1 MFVISE
7 SAWSA
12 MFLGAAFKSIA
23 VLCAAWLMALA
34 LRKRSAA
41 SRHLVWTA
49 AAAALVALPLLS
61 ISLPALRV
69 PTGGLLAAAPSIT
82 FHADANA
89 SGGGP
94 APRTAA
100 PAARHAA
107 PAPSAPWRLDL
118 ALCLMLLWTAGAAVA
133 LAQML
138 LAYTKLCRIRRAA
151 RPYPAPEATRSLG
164 RSLGIGRT
172 VEVLETS
179 AGTMP
184 MAFGL
189 RRSTI
194 LMPAGAQAWTEERRR
209 MVLLHEL
216 AHVRRADGATH
227 LLARVALSLFWWNPL
242 AWSAWRQF
250 LKERERAAD
259 DLVLTA
265 GEPAADYAGHLLEVA
280 RSLQFAPAAS
290 VAVAMARRSDLEGRL
305 LAILDSAADRTHPGR
320 ASAFLAALVAIALV
334 APLAALR
341 AQDPIDPKAPDV
353 AVTFRTAIAQK
364 AIAQKNY
371 GVLDQAAQDLVKLRQ
386 YESAQKLLESSLAI
400 REEVSGKQS
409 ASYAEGLLKLGDLA
423 AKHGQAGPAE
433 DYYSR
438 AIALGD
444 TPETVPA
451 LLFLANR
458 ALGVKN
464 FQQAEALAQR
474 ALTVSQSG
482 SLAARALLLKG
493 NISLAQDLAGM
504 AENYYLQALGAV
516 KPGSTDSAF
525 VMETYAQLMRKQSR
539 LGEADGMSDSAATL
553 RKAHI
558 AELAPRHTMAATPS
572 RVGNGVTA
580 PVLVSKIEPEYSEE
594 ARVAKIQGTVVL
606 SIVIGVDGHA
616 YDATLARSI
625 GFGLDEQAL
634 DAVMQWQF
642 KPGAQNG
649 LPVPVIAQIE
659 VNFRLL

>member
-12 MFLGAAFKSIA
+12 MFLGAALKSIA

-69 PTGGLLAAAPSIT
+69 PTGGLLAAVPSIT
-82 FHADANA
+82 FHADAKA
-89 SGGGP
+89 SAGGP
-94 APRTAA
+94 ITRATSS
-100 PAARHAA
+100 PARPAA
-107 PAPSAPWRLDL
+107 PAPPAPWRLDL
-118 ALCLMLLWTAGAAVA
+118 ALCLMLLWTAGAALA

-138 LAYTKLCRIRRAA
+138 LAYAKLCRIRRAA

-164 RSLGIGRT
+164 RSLGIGRP

-184 MAFGL
+184 MAFGV

-227 LLARVALSLFWWNPL
+227 LLARVAVSLFWWNPL

-250 LKERERAAD
+250 LKECERAAD

-265 GEPAADYAGHLLEVA
+265 GEPAAEYAGHLLEVA

-290 VAVAMARRSDLEGRL
+290 AAVAMARRSDLEGRL

-320 ASAFLAALVAIALV
+320 ASAFAAALLAIALV

-341 AQDPIDPKAPDV
+341 AQDPIDPKAPDIEATIRA
-353 AVTFRTAIAQK
+353 AV
-364 AIAQKNY
+364 AQKNHDS
-371 GVLDQAAQDLVKLRQ
+371 LDMAAQNLEKLRQ
-386 YESAQKLLESSLAI
+386 YEAAQKLLESALAI
-400 REEVSGKQS
+400 REELAGAQS
-409 ASYAEGLLKLGDLA
+409 ASYAAGLLKLGDLA
-423 AKHGQAGPAE
+423 AKRGQAGPAE
-433 DYYSR
+433 EYYSR
-438 AIALGD
+438 AVALGD
-444 TPETVPA
+444 TPETVSA
-451 LLFLANR
+451 LLLRANH

-464 FQQAEALAQR
+464 FQHADALAQR
-474 ALTVSQSG
+474 ALTVAPSG
-482 SLAARALLLKG
+482 PVAARALLLKG
-493 NISLAQDLAGM
+493 NIVLAQDLSGM
-504 AENYYLQALGAV
+504 AESYYLQALGAV
-516 KPGSTDSAF
+516 KPGSPDSAF

-539 LGEADGMSDSAATL
+539 LGEADAMADSAATI
-553 RKAHI
+553 RKNHI
-558 AELAPRHTMAATPS
+558 AELAPPRNTATAAP

-580 PVLVSKIEPEYSEE
+580 PVLAAKKEPEYSEE

-616 YDATLARSI
+616 SNATLARSV
-625 GFGLDEQAL
+625 GFGLDEKAL
-634 DAVMQWQF
+634 DAVMQWEF
-642 KPGAQNG
+642 KPGTLNG
-649 LPVPVIAQIE
+649 LPVPVQAQIE
-659 VNFRLL
+659 VRSEE

>member
-1 MFVISE
+1 MFVINE

-12 MFLGAAFKSIA
+12 MFLGAALKSIA

-69 PTGGLLAAAPSIT
+69 STGGLLAAVPGIT
-82 FHADANA
+82 FHADATA
-89 SGGGP
+89 AAGGP
-94 APRTAA
+94 ITRAASSAARPAA
-100 PAARHAA
+100 PAHT
-107 PAPSAPWRLDL
+107 APWRVDL
-118 ALCLMLLWTAGAAVA
+118 VLCLMLLWTAGTAVA
-133 LAQML
+133 LARML
-138 LAYTKLCRIRRAA
+138 LAYAKLCRIRRAA
-151 RPYPAPEATRSLG
+151 RPYPVLQAQRSLAHA
-164 RSLGIGRT
+164 LGIGNP

-179 AGTMP
+179 AGAMP
-184 MAFGL
+184 MTFGL

-265 GEPAADYAGHLLEVA
+265 GEPAAEYAGHLLEVA

-290 VAVAMARRSDLEGRL
+290 AAVAMARRSDLEGRL
-305 LAILDSAADRTHPGR
+305 LAILDSAADRTRPGR
-320 ASAFLAALVAIALV
+320 ASALLAALVAVALV
-334 APLAALR
+334 VPLAALR
-341 AQDPIDPKAPDV
+341 AQDPVDPKAPDV
-353 AVTFRTAIAQK
+353 EAAIRAAVAQE
-364 AIAQKNY
+364 NY
-371 GVLDQAAQDLVKLRQ
+371 AVLDQAAQNLEKLRQ
-386 YESAQKLLESSLAI
+386 YESAQKALESALAI
-400 REEVSGKQS
+400 REEVGGRQS
-409 ASYAEGLLKLGDLA
+409 ASYAAGLLKLGDLA
-423 AKHGQAGPAE
+423 AKRGQAGPAE

-438 AIALGD
+438 AVALGD
-444 TPETVPA
+444 SPEIVPA
-451 LLFLANR
+451 LLFLSRR

-464 FQQAEALAQR
+464 YQQAEALAQH
-474 ALTVSQSG
+474 ALAIAPTG
-482 SLAARALLLKG
+482 SLAARALLLQG
-493 NISLAQDLAGM
+493 NIALAQDLSGM

-539 LGEADGMSDSAATL
+539 LGEADAMADSAATL
-553 RKAHI
+553 RKVHI
-558 AELAPRHTMAATPS
+558 AELAPRHATAATPS
-572 RVGNGVTA
+572 RVGGGVAA
-580 PVLVSKIEPEYSEE
+580 PVLLSKVEPEYSEE
-594 ARVAKIQGTVVL
+594 ARVAKIQGTAVL
-606 SIVIGVDGHA
+606 TVVIGVDGHA
-616 YDATLARSI
+616 ADITLARSI
-625 GFGLDEQAL
+625 GFGLDEKAL
-634 DAVMQWQF
+634 DAVTQWQF

-649 LPVPVIAQIE
+649 LPVPVSAQIE

>member
-1 MFVISE
+1 
-7 SAWSA
+7 
-12 MFLGAAFKSIA
+12 MFLGAALKSVA

-69 PTGGLLAAAPSIT
+69 STPGLLAAAPGII
-82 FHADANA
+82 FHADARASA
-89 SGGGP
+89 SGVGAMARDASP
-94 APRTAA
+94 AAGTAA
-100 PAARHAA
+100 PAR
-107 PAPSAPWRLDL
+107 SVPWHLDL
-118 ALCLMLLWTAGAAVA
+118 ALCLMLLWTAGAALW

-151 RPYPAPEATRSLG
+151 RPYPETEASGSLG
-164 RSLGIGRT
+164 RALGIDYA

-179 AGTMP
+179 AELMP

-227 LLARVALSLFWWNPL
+227 LLARIAVSLFWWNPL

-280 RSLQFAPAAS
+280 RSLQCAPAAS
-290 VAVAMARRSDLEGRL
+290 AAVAMARRSDLEGRL

-320 ASAFLAALVAIALV
+320 ASAFAAALVAVALV
-334 APLAALR
+334 VPLAALR

-353 AVTFRTAIAQK
+353 EATIRAAVD
-364 AIAQKNY
+364 QKNFD
-371 GVLDQAAQDLVKLRQ
+371 VLDQAAQNLEKLRQ
-386 YESAQKLLESSLAI
+386 YEGAQKFLESALAI
-400 REEVSGKQS
+400 RESLAGQQS
-409 ASYAEGLLKLGDLA
+409 ASYATGLLKLGDLA
-423 AKHGQAGPAE
+423 AKRGQSGPAE

-444 TPETVPA
+444 TPEIVPA
-451 LLFLANR
+451 LLFLSRR

-464 FQQAEALAQR
+464 FQRAEALADH
-474 ALTVSQSG
+474 AMTIAPAG
-482 SLAARALLLKG
+482 SFAARALLIKG
-493 NISLAQDLAGM
+493 NISLAEDLAGM

-516 KPGSTDSAF
+516 KPDSTDAAF

-539 LGEADGMSDSAATL
+539 LGEADSLADSAATI

-558 AELAPRHTMAATPS
+558 AELTPRYTMAATPVH
-572 RVGNGVTA
+572 VGGGVAA
-580 PVLVSKIEPEYSEE
+580 PVLLSKVEPEYSEE
-594 ARVAKIQGTVVL
+594 ARVGKMQGTAVLTIVV
-606 SIVIGVDGHA
+606 GADGHA
-616 YDATLARSI
+616 YNAALQRSI
-625 GFGLDEQAL
+625 GFGLDEKAL
-634 DAVMQWQF
+634 DAVTQWKFQ
-642 KPGAQNG
+642 PGTRDG
-649 LPVPVIAQIE
+649 LAVPVVAQIE

>member
-12 MFLGAAFKSIA
+12 MFLGAALKSIA

-69 PTGGLLAAAPSIT
+69 PTGGLLAAAPGIT

-94 APRTAA
+94 ITRAASSAARPAAPR
-100 PAARHAA
+100 R
-107 PAPSAPWRLDL
+107 SAPWRFDA
-118 ALCLMLLWTAGAAVA
+118 ALGLMLFWTAGTALV

-138 LAYTKLCRIRRAA
+138 LAYTRLCRIRRAA
-151 RPYPAPEATRSLG
+151 RPYPAPEAPRSLA
-164 RSLGIGRT
+164 RALGIGRP

-209 MVLLHEL
+209 VVLLHEL

-227 LLARVALSLFWWNPL
+227 LLARAALSLFWWNPL

-259 DLVLTA
+259 DLVLAA

-290 VAVAMARRSDLEGRL
+290 AAVAMARRSDLEGRL

-320 ASAFLAALVAIALV
+320 ASAFAAALVALALV

-341 AQDPIDPKAPDV
+341 AQVPTDPKAPDIEATIRA
-353 AVTFRTAIAQK
+353 AV
-364 AIAQKNY
+364 AQKNHDS
-371 GVLDQAAQDLVKLRQ
+371 LDMAAQNLEKLRQ
-386 YESAQKLLESSLAI
+386 YEAAQKLLESALAI
-400 REEVSGKQS
+400 REELAGAQS
-409 ASYAEGLLKLGDLA
+409 ASYAAGLLKLGDLA
-423 AKHGQAGPAE
+423 AKRGQAGPAE
-433 DYYSR
+433 EYYSR
-438 AIALGD
+438 AVALGD
-444 TPETVPA
+444 TPETVSA
-451 LLFLANR
+451 LLFLANH

-464 FQQAEALAQR
+464 FQHADALAQR
-474 ALTVSQSG
+474 ALTVAPSG
-482 SLAARALLLKG
+482 PVAARALLLKG
-493 NISLAQDLAGM
+493 NIVLAQDLSGM
-504 AENYYLQALGAV
+504 AESYYLQALGAV
-516 KPGSTDSAF
+516 KPGSPDSAF

-539 LGEADGMSDSAATL
+539 LGEADAMADSAATI
-553 RKAHI
+553 RKNHI
-558 AELAPRHTMAATPS
+558 AELAPPRNTATAAS

-580 PVLVSKIEPEYSEE
+580 PVLAAKKEPEYSEE

-616 YDATLARSI
+616 SNATLARSV
-625 GFGLDEQAL
+625 GFGLDEKAL
-634 DAVMQWQF
+634 DAVMQWEF
-642 KPGAQNG
+642 KPGTLNG
-649 LPVPVIAQIE
+649 LPVPVQAQIE

>member
-12 MFLGAAFKSIA
+12 MFLGAALKSVA

-34 LRKRSAA
+34 LRKHSAA

-61 ISLPALRV
+61 ISMPALRV
-69 PTGGLLAAAPSIT
+69 PTGGLLAAPPSIT
-82 FHADANA
+82 FHADANTSA
-89 SGGGP
+89 G
-94 APRTAA
+94 TAA
-100 PAARHAA
+100 SHVASPNARPAA
-107 PAPSAPWRLDL
+107 PPTSAPWRLNL
-118 ALCLMLLWTAGAAVA
+118 ATCLMLLWTAGTALA

-138 LAYTKLCRIRRAA
+138 LAYTKLCTIRRTA
-151 RPYPAPEATRSLG
+151 RPYPSPEAPRALALA
-164 RSLGIGRT
+164 LGIRRP

-179 AGTMP
+179 AGAMP
-184 MAFGL
+184 LAFGL

-194 LMPAGAQAWTEERRR
+194 LMPAGSQAWTEERRR

-216 AHVRRADGATH
+216 AHVRRADSATH
-227 LLARVALSLFWWNPL
+227 LLARLALSLFWWNPL

-259 DLVLTA
+259 DMVLTA
-265 GEPAADYAGHLLEVA
+265 GEPAAEYAGHLLEVA

-290 VAVAMARRSDLEGRL
+290 AAVAMARRSDLEGRL

-320 ASAFLAALVAIALV
+320 ASAFAAALVAIALV
-334 APLAALR
+334 VPLAALR

-353 AVTFRTAIAQK
+353 EAITRAAVAQRD
-364 AIAQKNY
+364 Y
-371 GVLDQAAQDLVKLRQ
+371 DSLDLAAQNLVKLRQ
-386 YESAQKLLESSLAI
+386 YESAQKLLESALAI
-400 REEVSGKQS
+400 REEVAGKQS
-409 ASYAEGLLKLGDLA
+409 ASYATGLLKLGDLA
-423 AKHGQAGPAE
+423 AKHGQAAPAE

-438 AIALGD
+438 AVALGD
-444 TPETVPA
+444 SPEIVPA
-451 LLFLANR
+451 LLFLSRR

-464 FQQAEALAQR
+464 YQQSETLAQH
-474 ALTVSQSG
+474 ALTLAPAG
-482 SLAARALLLKG
+482 SLGARALLLKG
-493 NISLAQDLAGM
+493 NIALAQDLSGM
-504 AENYYLQALGAV
+504 AESYYLQALGAG

-539 LGEADGMSDSAATL
+539 LGEADAMADSAATI
-553 RKAHI
+553 RKNRI
-558 AELAPRHTMAATPS
+558 AELAPHRTAATTS
-572 RVGNGVTA
+572 LRVGNGVTA
-580 PVLVSKIEPEYSEE
+580 PILLYKKEPEYSEE
-594 ARVAKIQGTVVL
+594 ARVAKISGTVVL
-606 SIVIGVDGHA
+606 SVVIGVDGHA
-616 YDATLARSI
+616 DNATLARSM

-642 KPGAQNG
+642 QPGTQNG
-649 LPVPVIAQIE
+649 LPVAVNAMIE

>member
-12 MFLGAAFKSIA
+12 MFLGAALKSIA
-23 VLCAAWLMALA
+23 VLCAAWLIALG

-61 ISLPALRV
+61 ISLPVLRV
-69 PTGGLLAAAPSIT
+69 HTGGLLAAVPSIT

-89 SGGGP
+89 SAGGP
-94 APRTAA
+94 IADAARSATRPAA
-100 PAARHAA
+100 PAA
-107 PAPSAPWRLDL
+107 STPWRLNL
-118 ALCLMLLWTAGAAVA
+118 ALCLMLLWTAGAALA

-138 LAYTKLCRIRRAA
+138 LAYTRLCRIRRAA
-151 RPYPAPEATRSLG
+151 RPYPAPEAQHSLA
-164 RSLGIGRT
+164 RALGIGRS

-184 MAFGL
+184 MTFGL

-194 LMPAGAQAWTEERRR
+194 FMPAGAQAWTEERRR

-242 AWSAWRQF
+242 AWYAWRQF

-265 GEPAADYAGHLLEVA
+265 GEPAAVYAGHLLEVA

-290 VAVAMARRSDLEGRL
+290 AAVAMARRSDLEGRL

-320 ASAFLAALVAIALV
+320 ASAFAAALLAIALV

-353 AVTFRTAIAQK
+353 LVTFRVAV
-364 AIAQKNY
+364 AQKNY
-371 GVLDQAAQDLVKLRQ
+371 DALDQAAQNLEKLRQ
-386 YESAQKLLESSLAI
+386 YESAQKLLESALAI
-400 REEVSGKQS
+400 REELAGKQS
-409 ASYAEGLLKLGDLA
+409 ASYVTGLLKLGDLA
-423 AKHGQAGPAE
+423 AKHGQSGPAE

-438 AIALGD
+438 AVALGD
-444 TPETVPA
+444 SQEIVPA
-451 LLFLANR
+451 LLFLSRR

-464 FQQAEALAQR
+464 YEQAESLAHR
-474 ALTVSQSG
+474 ALTLSPTG

-493 NISLAQDLAGM
+493 NIALAQDLSGM
-504 AENYYLQALGAV
+504 AESYYLQALGAV

-553 RKAHI
+553 RKAHF
-558 AELAPRHTMAATPS
+558 AELTPRHTMAATPS
-572 RVGNGVTA
+572 RVGNGVAA

-594 ARVAKIQGTVVL
+594 ARVDKIQGTVVL
-606 SIVIGVDGHA
+606 SVVIGVDGHA

-625 GFGLDEQAL
+625 GFGLDEKAL

-642 KPGAQNG
+642 KPGTQNG
-649 LPVPVIAQIE
+649 LPVPVMAQIE

>member
-7 SAWSA
+7 SACSA
-12 MFLGAAFKSIA
+12 VFLGAALKSIA

-61 ISLPALRV
+61 ISVPALRV
-69 PTGGLLAAAPSIT
+69 PTGGLLAAVPGIT
-82 FHADANA
+82 FHAGATA
-89 SGGGP
+89 SAGGP
-94 APRTAA
+94 ITRAA
-100 PAARHAA
+100 SSAARPAA

-118 ALCLMLLWTAGAAVA
+118 TLCLMLLWTAGSALA

-138 LAYTKLCRIRRAA
+138 LAYTRLCRIRRAA
-151 RPYPAPEATRSLG
+151 PPYPAPQASRSLA
-164 RSLGIGRT
+164 RALGIGRP

-194 LMPAGAQAWTEERRR
+194 LMPAGAQDWTEERRR
-209 MVLLHEL
+209 VVLLHEL

-227 LLARVALSLFWWNPL
+227 LLARLALSLFWWNPL

-280 RSLQFAPAAS
+280 RSLQFAPTAS

-305 LAILDSAADRTHPGR
+305 RAILDSAADRTHPGR
-320 ASAFLAALVAIALV
+320 ASALAAALVAIALV
-334 APLAALR
+334 VPLAALR
-341 AQDPIDPKAPDV
+341 AQDPTDPKAPDV
-353 AVTFRTAIAQK
+353 EATIRAAV
-364 AIAQKNY
+364 AQKNY
-371 GVLDQAAQDLVKLRQ
+371 DALDQAAQNLEKLRQ
-386 YESAQKLLESSLAI
+386 YESARKLLESALAI
-400 REEVSGKQS
+400 REELAGTQS
-409 ASYAEGLLKLGDLA
+409 ASYATGLLKLGDLA
-423 AKHGQAGPAE
+423 AKHGQASSAE

-438 AIALGD
+438 AVALGD
-444 TPETVPA
+444 TPEAVPA

-464 FQQAEALAQR
+464 YQQSEALAQR
-474 ALTVSQSG
+474 ALSLAPTG
-482 SLAARALLLKG
+482 SLAARELLLKG
-493 NISLAQDLAGM
+493 NIALAQDLSGM
-504 AENYYLQALGAV
+504 AESYYLQALGAV

-539 LGEADGMSDSAATL
+539 LGEADAMADSAATI

-558 AELAPRHTMAATPS
+558 AELAPRHTMAATPA
-572 RVGNGVTA
+572 RVGNGVAA
-580 PVLVSKIEPEYSEE
+580 PVLVSKVEPEYSEE

-606 SIVIGVDGHA
+606 TVVIGVDGHA
-616 YDATLARSI
+616 ADITLARSI
-625 GFGLDEQAL
+625 GFGLDEKAL

-642 KPGAQNG
+642 KPGTQNG
-649 LPVPVIAQIE
+649 LPVPVTAQIE
-659 VNFRLL
+659 INFRLL

>member
-12 MFLGAAFKSIA
+12 MFLGAALKSIA

-34 LRKRSAA
+34 LHKRSAA

-69 PTGGLLAAAPSIT
+69 STGGLLSAAPGIT

-89 SGGGP
+89 SAGGP
-94 APRTAA
+94 ISHAA
-100 PAARHAA
+100 SPGVRPAA

-118 ALCLMLLWTAGAAVA
+118 ALCLMLLWTAGSALA

-138 LAYTKLCRIRRAA
+138 LAYAKLCRIRHAA
-151 RPYPAPEATRSLG
+151 RPYPSPEEPRSLG
-164 RSLGIGRT
+164 RSLGIGRP

-179 AGTMP
+179 AGVMP

-194 LMPAGAQAWTEERRR
+194 LIPAGAQAWTAKRRR
-209 MVLLHEL
+209 VVLLHEL

-250 LKERERAAD
+250 LKESERAAD
-259 DLVLTA
+259 DMVLTA

-290 VAVAMARRSDLEGRL
+290 AAVAMARRSDLEGRL
-305 LAILDSAADRTHPGR
+305 RAILDSAADRTHPGR
-320 ASAFLAALVAIALV
+320 ASAFVASLAAIALV
-334 APLAALR
+334 VPLAALR

-353 AVTFRTAIAQK
+353 EATIRAAV
-364 AIAQKNY
+364 AQKNY
-371 GVLDQAAQDLVKLRQ
+371 DSLDLAAQNLVKLRQ
-386 YESAQKLLESSLAI
+386 YESAQKLLESALAI
-400 REEVSGKQS
+400 REEVAGQQS
-409 ASYAEGLLKLGDLA
+409 ASYAAGLLKLGDLA
-423 AKHGQAGPAE
+423 AKRGQSGPPEA
-433 DYYSR
+433 YYSR

-444 TPETVPA
+444 SPEIVPA
-451 LLFLANR
+451 LLFLSRR

-464 FQQAEALAQR
+464 FQGAEALAQH
-474 ALTVSQSG
+474 ALTLAPTG
-482 SLAARALLLKG
+482 SFAAHALLLKG
-493 NISLAQDLAGM
+493 NIVLAQDLSGV
-504 AENYYLQALGAV
+504 AESYYLQALGAV
-516 KPGSTDSAF
+516 KPGSTDSAL
-525 VMETYAQLMRKQSR
+525 VMETYTQLMRKQSR
-539 LGEADGMSDSAATL
+539 IGEADAMADTAATI
-553 RKAHI
+553 RKNHI
-558 AELAPRHTMAATPS
+558 AELAPRRDAATTPL

-580 PVLVSKIEPEYSEE
+580 PVLVAKKEPEYSEE
-594 ARVAKIQGTVVL
+594 ARVAKIQGTIVL
-606 SIVIGVDGHA
+606 SIVVGVDGHA
-616 YDATLARSI
+616 ADITLVRSI
-625 GFGLDEQAL
+625 GFGLDEKAA
-634 DAVMQWQF
+634 DAVLQWQF
-642 KPGAQNG
+642 KPGMRDG
-649 LPVPVIAQIE
+649 LPVPVMAQIE

>member
-12 MFLGAAFKSIA
+12 MFLGAALKSIA

-69 PTGGLLAAAPSIT
+69 PTGGLLAAAPGIT

-94 APRTAA
+94 ITRAASSAARPAAPR
-100 PAARHAA
+100 R
-107 PAPSAPWRLDL
+107 SAPWRFDA
-118 ALCLMLLWTAGAAVA
+118 ALGLMLFWTAGTALV

-138 LAYTKLCRIRRAA
+138 LAYTRLCRIRRAA
-151 RPYPAPEATRSLG
+151 RPYPAPEAPRSLA
-164 RSLGIGRT
+164 RALGIGRP

-179 AGTMP
+179 ARTMP

-209 MVLLHEL
+209 VVLLHEL

-227 LLARVALSLFWWNPL
+227 LLARAALSLFWWNPL

-259 DLVLTA
+259 DLVLAA

-290 VAVAMARRSDLEGRL
+290 AAVAMARRSDLEGRL

-320 ASAFLAALVAIALV
+320 ASAFAAALVALALV

-341 AQDPIDPKAPDV
+341 AQVPTDPKAPDIEATIRA
-353 AVTFRTAIAQK
+353 AV
-364 AIAQKNY
+364 AQKNHDS
-371 GVLDQAAQDLVKLRQ
+371 LDMAAQNLEKLRQ
-386 YESAQKLLESSLAI
+386 YEAAQKLLESALAI
-400 REEVSGKQS
+400 REELAGAQS
-409 ASYAEGLLKLGDLA
+409 ASYAAGLLKLGDLA
-423 AKHGQAGPAE
+423 AKRGQAGPAE
-433 DYYSR
+433 EYYSR
-438 AIALGD
+438 AVALGD
-444 TPETVPA
+444 TPETVSA
-451 LLFLANR
+451 LLFLANH

-464 FQQAEALAQR
+464 FQHADALAQR
-474 ALTVSQSG
+474 ALTVAPSG
-482 SLAARALLLKG
+482 PVAARALLLKG
-493 NISLAQDLAGM
+493 NIVLAQDLSGM
-504 AENYYLQALGAV
+504 AESYYLQALGAV
-516 KPGSTDSAF
+516 KPGSPDSAF

-539 LGEADGMSDSAATL
+539 LGEADAMADSAATI
-553 RKAHI
+553 RKNHI
-558 AELAPRHTMAATPS
+558 AELAPPRNTATAAS

-580 PVLVSKIEPEYSEE
+580 PVLAAKKEPEYSEE

-616 YDATLARSI
+616 SNATLARSV
-625 GFGLDEQAL
+625 GFGLDEKAL
-634 DAVMQWQF
+634 DAVMQWEF
-642 KPGAQNG
+642 KPGTLNG
-649 LPVPVIAQIE
+649 LPVPVQAQIE

>member
-12 MFLGAAFKSIA
+12 IFLGAALKSMA
-23 VLCAAWLMALA
+23 VLCAAWLMALG
-34 LRKRSAA
+34 LRKHSAA

-69 PTGGLLAAAPSIT
+69 PTGGLLSAVPSIT

-89 SGGGP
+89 SAGGP
-94 APRTAA
+94 ITRAA
-100 PAARHAA
+100 SSAARPGL
-107 PAPSAPWRLDL
+107 PAPSGPWRFDL
-118 ALCLMLLWTAGAAVA
+118 ALCLMLLWTGGSAAA

-138 LAYTKLCRIRRAA
+138 LAYTRLCRIRRAA
-151 RPYPAPEATRSLG
+151 RPYPAPEVQRSLA
-164 RSLGIGRT
+164 RALGIGHP
-172 VEVLETS
+172 VEILETS

-194 LMPAGAQAWTEERRR
+194 LMPAGAQAWREERRR

-227 LLARVALSLFWWNPL
+227 LLARAALSLFWWNPL

-265 GEPAADYAGHLLEVA
+265 GEPAAEYAGHLLEVA

-290 VAVAMARRSDLEGRL
+290 AAVAMARRSDLEGRL

-320 ASAFLAALVAIALV
+320 ASAFAAALVAVALV
-334 APLAALR
+334 VPLAALR
-341 AQDPIDPKAPDV
+341 AQDPIDPKASDV
-353 AVTFRTAIAQK
+353 EATIRAAV
-364 AIAQKNY
+364 AQKNY
-371 GVLDQAAQDLVKLRQ
+371 DVLDQAAQNLEKLRQ
-386 YESAQKLLESSLAI
+386 YEPAQKLLESSLAI
-400 REEVSGKQS
+400 RGELAGQQS
-409 ASYAEGLLKLGDLA
+409 ASYATGLLKLGDLA
-423 AKHGQAGPAE
+423 AKHGQSGPAE

-438 AIALGD
+438 AVALGD
-444 TPETVPA
+444 SPEIVPA
-451 LLFLANR
+451 LLFLGNR
-458 ALGVKN
+458 ALGLKN
-464 FQQAEALAQR
+464 YQR
-474 ALTVSQSG
+474 AEDMAQHALTLAPTG

-493 NISLAQDLAGM
+493 NTSLAQDLSGM

-516 KPGSTDSAF
+516 KPGSADSAF

-539 LGEADGMSDSAATL
+539 LGEADAMADSAATI
-553 RKAHI
+553 RKSHI
-558 AELAPRHTMAATPS
+558 AELAPRSNTATAPS

-580 PVLVSKIEPEYSEE
+580 PALASKIEPDYSEE

-606 SIVIGVDGHA
+606 SIVIGADGHA
-616 YDATLARSI
+616 YNATLARSI
-625 GFGLDEQAL
+625 GFGLDEKAL

-642 KPGAQNG
+642 KPGTQNG
-649 LPVPVIAQIE
+649 LPVPVMAQIE

>member
-12 MFLGAAFKSIA
+12 MFLGAALKSIA
-23 VLCAAWLMALA
+23 VLCAAWLIALA

-61 ISLPALRV
+61 ISVPALRV
-69 PTGGLLAAAPSIT
+69 PTGGLLSAAPGIT
-82 FHADANA
+82 FHAGAVA
-89 SGGGP
+89 SSGGP
-94 APRTAA
+94 IPRA
-100 PAARHAA
+100 
-107 PAPSAPWRLDL
+107 APSAAHPAAHPPSPWRLDL
-118 ALCLMLLWTAGAAVA
+118 ALCLMLLWTAGSALA

-151 RPYPAPEATRSLG
+151 RPYPAPEAPRSLA
-164 RSLGIGRT
+164 RALGIGRP

-179 AGTMP
+179 PGTLP

-194 LMPAGAQAWTEERRR
+194 FMPAGAQAWTEERRR

-242 AWSAWRQF
+242 AWYAWRQF

-265 GEPAADYAGHLLEVA
+265 GEPAAVYAGHLLEVA

-305 LAILDSAADRTHPGR
+305 LAILDSAADRSHPGR

-353 AVTFRTAIAQK
+353 AVAFRTAIAQK

-464 FQQAEALAQR
+464 YQLSETLAQH
-474 ALTVSQSG
+474 ALTLAPAG
-482 SLAARALLLKG
+482 SLG
-493 NISLAQDLAGM
+493 AQ
-504 AENYYLQALGAV
+504 V
-516 KPGSTDSAF
+516 
-525 VMETYAQLMRKQSR
+525 
-539 LGEADGMSDSAATL
+539 SDS
-553 RKAHI
+553 
-558 AELAPRHTMAATPS
+558 
-572 RVGNGVTA
+572 
-580 PVLVSKIEPEYSEE
+580 
-594 ARVAKIQGTVVL
+594 
-606 SIVIGVDGHA
+606 
-616 YDATLARSI
+616 
-625 GFGLDEQAL
+625 
-634 DAVMQWQF
+634 W
-642 KPGAQNG
+642 
-649 LPVPVIAQIE
+649 
-659 VNFRLL
+659 

>member
-7 SAWSA
+7 SVWSA
-12 MFLGAAFKSIA
+12 MFLGAALKSIA
-23 VLCAAWLMALA
+23 VLCAAWLMALG
-34 LRKRSAA
+34 LRKHSAA

-82 FHADANA
+82 FHADAKA
-89 SGGGP
+89 SAGGP
-94 APRTAA
+94 ITRAA
-100 PAARHAA
+100 PSPARPAA
-107 PAPSAPWRLDL
+107 PAPSAPWRLDPV
-118 ALCLMLLWTAGAAVA
+118 LCLMLLWTAGAALA

-151 RPYPAPEATRSLG
+151 RPYPAPEAPRSLA
-164 RSLGIGRT
+164 RALGIGRP

-189 RRSTI
+189 SRSTI
-194 LMPAGAQAWTEERRR
+194 LMPAGAQSWTEERRR

-305 LAILDSAADRTHPGR
+305 LAILDSAADRSHPGR

-334 APLAALR
+334 VPLAALR

-353 AVTFRTAIAQK
+353 AVTFRT

-493 NISLAQDLAGM
+493 NISLAQALLGM
-504 AENYYLQALGAV
+504 SEIYYLQALGAV

-525 VMETYAQLMRKQSR
+525 VMETYAQLMRKQSQIGR
-539 LGEADGMSDSAATL
+539 
-553 RKAHI
+553 AH
-558 AELAPRHTMAATPS
+558 
-572 RVGNGVTA
+572 V
-580 PVLVSKIEPEYSEE
+580 
-594 ARVAKIQGTVVL
+594 
-606 SIVIGVDGHA
+606 
-616 YDATLARSI
+616 
-625 GFGLDEQAL
+625 
-634 DAVMQWQF
+634 
-642 KPGAQNG
+642 
-649 LPVPVIAQIE
+649 
-659 VNFRLL
+659 